1 MSNKRTPFLKALV
14 GSHNYNLQVPSSDMD
29 YKLFVLPLFED
40 MFANRDIAKSFTAD
54 NGDDVEYKDARQLSY
69 LWWKSNV
76 NFTEVLF
83 SNDLVFSQEVEK
95 HVKKL
100 LDKKE
105 EIARMNLPYLHK
117 SSLGMIRTKLRLAQR
132 NYENGLIRY
141 DENGKQSIVKGISA
155 PWGKEMMG
163 AYRIG
168 DFFMRYYNNGFT
180 DFKAAMT
187 YSDEE
192 RVKLL
197 AFKNEE
203 MSYEDALAMV
213 KEKEQELL
221 DVVFTYDEEDGLK
234 TKEFVESVLK
244 EAVMEDLKK
253 RN

>member
-1 MSNKRTPFLKALV
+1 
-14 GSHNYNLQVPSSDMD
+14 
-29 YKLFVLPLFED
+29 
-40 MFANRDIAKSFTAD
+40 
-54 NGDDVEYKDARQLSY
+54 
-69 LWWKSNV
+69 
-76 NFTEVLF
+76 
-83 SNDLVFSQEVEK
+83 VFSPEVEH

-100 LDKKE
+100 LEKKD

-132 NYENGLIRY
+132 NYENGLPHY
-141 DENGKQSIVKGISA
+141 DASGKPLTVKGIAA

-168 DFFMRYYNNGFT
+168 DFFMRYYKNGFT

-197 AFKNEE
+197 AFRNEE
-203 MSYEDALAMV
+203 MPYEEALAMV

-221 DVVFTYDEEDGLK
+221 DVVFTYDEEEGLK